1 MAIWLMRAGQHG
13 EHENRFLDEGRAYL
27 TWEGSNRDLSKV
39 ATLDDMYL
47 VVAELYPG
55 SSAGKIG
62 NHGRQIYA
70 FTHRIQKD
78 DWVVMPSKTKPVIN
92 IGKVTSDYHFDP
104 KATDPY
110 FHWRSI
116 DWFARDIPRSTF
128 DKDLLYSLGA
138 FMTVCRI
145 QRNDA
150 EARIKA
156 LAQAKW
162 KKSAV
167 PIPQSVAEG
176 DTEIEAP
183 LDLAEIARDQIAN
196 LIRSK
201 FKGHG
206 LERLVEA
213 VLKAQGYTT
222 YHSPEGADRGVDLLA
237 APGPLGF
244 GHPRICVQVKSQDS
258 PIDTETLDR
267 LIGTMQ
273 NVHAEQGLL
282 VSWGGFKSSVD
293 KQVPAQFFRVRF
305 WDQNTLIEQLL
316 EHYDKLDDEIRAELP
331 LRRIWT
337 VAYAEG
343 EE

>member
-1 MAIWLMRAGQHG
+1 MAGSLS
-13 EHENRFLDEGRAYL
+13 LDDL
-27 TWEGSNRDLSKV
+27 WEGSNRDLSKV

-110 FHWRSI
+110 FHWRSV

-150 EARIKA
+150 EPRIKA

-176 DTEIEAP
+176 DTDIEAP
-183 LDLAEIARDQIAN
+183 LDLAEIARDTGMLFMVDMAHIA
-196 LIRSK
+196 
-201 FKGHG
+201 G
-206 LERLVEA
+206 LVDLPRLRATRPPVTHA
-213 VLKAQGYTT
+213 GSGPVRAW
-222 YHSPEGADRGVDLLA
+222 HSPCTGSRV
-237 APGPLGF
+237 
-244 GHPRICVQVKSQDS
+244 
-258 PIDTETLDR
+258 
-267 LIGTMQ
+267 
-273 NVHAEQGLL
+273 
-282 VSWGGFKSSVD
+282 GGE
-293 KQVPAQFFRVRF
+293 VR
-305 WDQNTLIEQLL
+305 
-316 EHYDKLDDEIRAELP
+316 
-331 LRRIWT
+331 
-337 VAYAEG
+337 
-343 EE
+343 